1 MEAIQQ
7 VEPLALDQEVQHL
20 EKSKMDNE
28 ASPAESAP
36 AAAAAPRVDTPDW
49 YELLVEAVHEPGQ
62 LSAAHRF
69 FHKYSLTNC
78 WLVATQLRALGLPL
92 MPINTFNGWLNAK
105 RPVQKGQSK
114 SISLVVPVPVKVKD
128 EEGEEKKSKAFTR
141 FLLRR
146 NWFHMGQTA
155 GEEYKPEEVSR
166 GDWRL
171 EAALDFLEIKERAFE
186 FSSVGDKRLG
196 YAIGKEIAVSPL
208 ETNQVYG
215 RLREMARVVLGH
227 TADKPS
233 KSVPEELALRDI
245 EADTTAYL
253 VAATLGFPGLEEAR
267 LRLQANLDA
276 GAKLRIPDKCAN
288 RAFSAA
294 DKLINAGYC

>member
-1 MEAIQQ
+1 MEAIQH
-7 VEPLALDQEVQHL
+7 VESL
-20 EKSKMDNE
+20 EG
-28 ASPAESAP
+28 
-36 AAAAAPRVDTPDW
+36 AAATVSGEAAPKVEAAPRVDTPDW
-49 YELLVEAVHEPGQ
+49 YALLEEAVREPGQ

-92 MPINTFNGWLNAK
+92 MPINTFNGWLKAK

-114 SISLVVPVPVKVKD
+114 SISLVVPVPVNIKEMNEDGVETSK
-128 EEGEEKKSKAFTR
+128 KAFTR
-141 FLLRR
+141 FKLRR

-155 GEEYKPEEVSR
+155 GEDFTPEPAVDR
-166 GDWRL
+166 YWTLD
-171 EAALDFLEIKERAFE
+171 AALGYLEIKECPFE
-186 FSSVGDKRLG
+186 FASVGDKRLG
-196 YAIGKEIAVSPL
+196 YAVGKEIAISPL
-208 ETNQVYG
+208 ETNQTYG
-215 RLREMARVVLGH
+215 RLREMARIVLGH

-233 KSVPEELALRDI
+233 KAVPEDLALRDV

-253 VAATLGFPGLEEAR
+253 VAATLGFTGLEEAR
-267 LRLQANLDA
+267 LRLQLNLGDA
-276 GAKLRIPDKCAN
+276 PTLRIPDKCAN